1 MTNQLV
7 VTTPSEREIVLAREF
22 DAPQRLVFDAFTKPE
37 LLVRWYG
44 ADGWQL
50 VVCEI
55 DLRVGGTWR
64 YVSEGP
70 NGASMGQ
77 TGTYMEITRPDR
89 LVVTELFDDQS
100 YPGETTI
107 THEFIERDE
116 RTTVRTTLCFA
127 TAAGRDIV
135 LGYPMARGVGEGYQR
150 LNAVL
155 ADVLTG
161 G

>member
-7 VTTPSEREIVLAREF
+7 LTTPSEREIVLARDF
-22 DAPQRLVFDAFTKPE
+22 DAPRHLVFDAFTKPE

-44 ADGWQL
+44 ANGWQL
-50 VVCEI
+50 VLCEI

-64 YVSEGP
+64 YISEGP
-70 NGASMGQ
+70 GGATMGQ
-77 TGTYMEITRPDR
+77 AGTFLEITRPDR

-116 RTTVRTTLCFA
+116 RTTVRTTLGFA

-135 LGYPMARGVGEGYQR
+135 LAYPMARGVSESYER
-150 LNAVL
+150 LSVVL
-155 ADVLTG
+155 AETHA
-161 G
+161 

>member
-1 MTNQLV
+1 VTSQLV
-7 VTTPSEREIVLAREF
+7 LTTPSEREIVLAREF
-22 DAPQRLVFDAFTKPE
+22 DAPRRLVFEAFTKPE

-44 ADGWQL
+44 ANGWQL

-64 YVSEGP
+64 YISEGP
-70 NGASMGQ
+70 NGATMGQ
-77 TGTYMEITRPDR
+77 AGTYLEITQPDR

-107 THEFIERDE
+107 THEFLERDE

-127 TAAGRDIV
+127 TPAGRDIV
-135 LGYPMARGVGEGYQR
+135 LGYPMARGVGESYAR
-150 LNAVL
+150 LSALL
-155 ADVLTG
+155 ADMHT
-161 G
+161 

>member
-7 VTTPSEREIVLAREF
+7 LSTPSEREIVLAREF
-22 DAPQRLVFDAFTKPE
+22 DAPRRLVFEAFTKPE

-44 ADGWQL
+44 AYGWQL

-64 YVSEGP
+64 YISAGP

-77 TGTYMEITRPDR
+77 SGTYVEITRPDR
-89 LVVTELFDDQS
+89 LVANELFDDQS

-107 THEFIERDE
+107 THEFIEHDQ

-127 TAAGRDIV
+127 TASGRDIV
-135 LGYPMARGVGEGYQR
+135 LGYPMARGVGESYER
-150 LNAVL
+150 LSVIL
-155 ADVLTG
+155 ADLHT
-161 G
+161 

>member
-22 DAPQRLVFDAFTKPE
+22 DAQRRLVFDAFTKPE

-107 THEFIERDE
+107 THEFIESHE

-127 TAAGRDIV
+127 TEAGRDIV

-150 LNAVL
+150 LSAIL